1 MFQLLIDR
9 DRFKWNIGTTKPP
22 PSSTAVAAAVVVAK
36 VITAAKVEDDEEWDS
51 MFDALQQYGKYL

>member
-22 PSSTAVAAAVVVAK
+22 PSSTAVAAVVAK
-36 VITAAKVEDDEEWDS
+36 VVTAAKVEDDEEWDS